1 MAKNVKTKSADTSEG
16 INEELM
22 SLAEAVQ
29 FLGISK
35 PTLYRMLERGDVK
48 GSKVGNQWRFRK
60 SDLTA
65 YLNRDSLAVATA
77 GVQHDVLDEELAFFY
92 ECISTPIP
100 TINEEEDSR
109 EQKTIALTSGIIIYA
124 VNMRASDIHLEPIR
138 SENKTESQLRYRVDG
153 VLHEIRRL
161 PIEIYG
167 AIVQRIKI
175 MSAMNQDE
183 KKLPQ
188 DGRILINF
196 KGRDIDLR
204 VNMTPIVFGE
214 SVVMRILDNS
224 HVLLSLDKITLSNS
238 DLTRIREAIHR
249 PNGMVFC
256 TGPTGSGKTTTLYSC
271 LIDIAGP
278 EKKLMTIE
286 DPVEYLLP
294 HATQS
299 QVNVRVGY
307 TFVSALR
314 SFLRQDPDVIL
325 VGEIRDRET
334 LEISIQAA
342 ITGHMVFSSL
352 HTNSAVDTLVRMLD
366 MGIEPFLISASINCI
381 VNQRLV
387 RRLCEKCKQPINKAA
402 EQLHALG
409 INDSSLLNAIY
420 YHSVGCVECAQR
432 GFRGRNAIHEVL
444 TMTDHLAEIINKRGS
459 KEEMQKAAIA
469 GGMTTMLQDGL
480 QKAAEGRTS
489 IEEVLRVLR

>member
-1 MAKNVKTKSADTSEG
+1 MAKKIKTNPAGASEG
-16 INEELM
+16 SNEELM
-22 SLAEAVQ
+22 SLAEAVK

-60 SDLTA
+60 ADLTA

-77 GVQHDVLDEELAFFY
+77 GVQHDVLDEELAFFFRN
-92 ECISTPIP
+92 IDTPIP
-100 TINEEEDSR
+100 AINEEEDSR
-109 EQKTIALTSGIIIYA
+109 EQKTIALTNSIIGYA
-124 VNMRASDIHLEPIR
+124 ISMRASDIHLEPIR
-138 SENKTESQLRYRVDG
+138 SENKTESLLRYRVDG

-167 AIVQRIKI
+167 AVVQRIKI

-188 DGRILINF
+188 DGRIIVNF
-196 KGRDIDLR
+196 KGRDLDLR
-204 VNMTPIVFGE
+204 VNMTPMVFGE
-214 SVVMRILDNS
+214 SVVMRILDQS
-224 HVLLSLDKITLSNS
+224 HVLLSLDKVSISNS
-238 DLTRIREAIHR
+238 DLTRIRESIHR

-271 LIDIAGP
+271 LMDIAGP
-278 EKKLMTIE
+278 EMKLMTIE

-294 HATQS
+294 NATQS
-299 QVNVRVGY
+299 QVNMRVGY
-307 TFVSALR
+307 TFSSALR

-325 VGEIRDRET
+325 VGEMRDRET

-342 ITGHMVFSSL
+342 ITGHLVFSTL
-352 HTNSAVDTLVRMLD
+352 HTNSAVDSLMRMLD
-366 MGIEPFLISASINCI
+366 MGIEPFLISASTNCI
-381 VNQRLV
+381 INQRLV
-387 RRLCEKCKQPINKAA
+387 RRLCENCKQPINKAD
-402 EQLHALG
+402 EQLHTLG

-420 YHSVGCVECAQR
+420 YHPVGCPECAQR
-432 GFRGRNAIHEVL
+432 GFRGRIAIHEVL
-444 TMTDHLAEIINKRGS
+444 IMTEHLGELINKRAS